1 MSPCTP
7 FDPELSELPGR
18 IPVFPLSGVLL
29 LPRGHLPLNI
39 FEPRYLA
46 MTRAAL
52 SQHQRLIGMIQPRAS
67 NDHDTGSGSL
77 FETGCAGRITSFAE
91 TDDGRF
97 LITLTGVSRFKVARE
112 LGVAAGGYREVAPDF
127 SPFEADLLPNEQ
139 RDLIDR
145 DKLKAVLET
154 YFDKNKIKACWD
166 TISDTDDE
174 TLVTSLAMA
183 CAFPSSEKQALL
195 ESRNLY
201 DRCQTLIALLEMAAH
216 GNAAAVRPS

>member
-1 MSPCTP
+1 MP
-7 FDPELSELPGR
+7 FDPQLSELPDR
-18 IPVFPLSGVLL
+18 IAVFPLSGVLL

-46 MTRAAL
+46 MIRAVL
-52 SQHQRLIGMIQPRAS
+52 GQPQRLIGMIQPRTS
-67 NDHDTGSGSL
+67 NGPGSGTL
-77 FETGCAGRITSFAE
+77 FQTGCAGRITSFAE

-97 LITLTGVSRFKVARE
+97 LITLTGVSRFNLVRE
-112 LGVAAGGYREVAPDF
+112 LGLTAGGYREVAPDF
-127 SPFEADLLPNEQ
+127 APFESDLLANEQ
-139 RDLIDR
+139 RNLIDR
-145 DKLKAVLET
+145 DKLKAVLES
-154 YFDKNKIKACWD
+154 YFDKNKIKACWN

-174 TLVTSLAMA
+174 TLVTSIAMA

-216 GNAAAVRPS
+216 SSAVIGQPS

>member
-1 MSPCTP
+1 MSLSTP
-7 FDPELSELPGR
+7 FDPKLSELPDR
-18 IPVFPLSGVLL
+18 LPVFPLSGVLL

-52 SQHQRLIGMIQPRAS
+52 GQPQRLVGMIQPRAADDPDS
-67 NDHDTGSGSL
+67 DTL
-77 FETGCAGRITSFAE
+77 FQTGCAGRITSFAE

-97 LITLTGVSRFKVARE
+97 LITLTGVSRFNLARE
-112 LGVAAGGYREVAPDF
+112 LGVTAGGYREVAPDF
-127 SPFEADLLPNEQ
+127 GPFESDLRATEQ

-145 DKLKAVLET
+145 DKLKAVLEC

-201 DRCQTLIALLEMAAH
+201 DRCETLIALLQMAVH
-216 GNAAAVRPS
+216 SGAATVQPS